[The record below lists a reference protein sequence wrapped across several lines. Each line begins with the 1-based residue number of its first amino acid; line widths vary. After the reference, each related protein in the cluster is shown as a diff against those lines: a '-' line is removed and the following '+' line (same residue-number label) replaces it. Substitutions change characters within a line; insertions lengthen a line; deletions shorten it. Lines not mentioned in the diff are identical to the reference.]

1 MIKNKVVLRKPR
13 RDVQYNGLVR
23 NETLKHGVKN
33 YYTKMYWN
41 ENTQKWVCRMP
52 SSLLRSSEL
61 LINDFSHY
69 NISRIKLDF
78 GSIWEKVAFFLTQL
92 YNEELSK
99 GYKLNDWPSLY
110 WEYKKCKAF
119 LGDGYLTVIE
129 KLENMN
135 LITLERRRNVLNPV
149 KIYIFLKLNKSFIQK
164 ENPILTTKMMI
175 NAVNEKI
182 ILTYFKRL
190 RSEETALE
198 NYINITLSEVNINL
212 DIAERRIIVE
222 KIVESKRDRDSLVI
236 ENPFA
241 SSSERSKL
249 KRNQS
254 DEDYYYLEYAKLVNL
269 TIDRL
274 DYKLGLKGMV
284 TNLNFGIRRS
294 SYGNRLSHY
303 CSNIPKELRSKL
315 ILGGEYLAEVDIR
328 SSQPSF
334 LLKLIDQWFFK
345 SEFAALNDLVY
356 PESFV
361 EAYKGT
367 LSRVN
372 GKDFYEHMAEVFN
385 ATKKDSAVSRDQM
398 KDLFMMTV
406 FGNLE
411 YPNFREYDRK
421 KLISDIFGIDFY
433 QFIKSVNRLSVSGIE
448 NYECHKNLSA
458 LLQREEARFL
468 EEVMTDLMAKEIKFL
483 PLYDSLIIK
492 PSDVTTVRMAFRSII
507 IKNDLDE
514 FIYLK

>member
-1 MIKNKVVLRKPR
+1 MIKGKVRLRRPR
-13 RDVQYNGLVR
+13 NGVQYNGLVK
-23 NETLKHGVKN
+23 NETLKHGVKD

-52 SSLLRSSEL
+52 SPLLRSSEL
-61 LINDFSHY
+61 LVNDFSY
-69 NISRIKLDF
+69 YDISRIKHDF
-78 GSIWEKVAFFLTQL
+78 GSLWEKVAFFLTQL

-99 GYKLNDWPSLY
+99 GYKLNDWPFLY
-110 WEYKKCKAF
+110 WDYKKCKAF
-119 LGDGYLTVIE
+119 LGDGYLSVFE

-135 LITLERRRNVLNPV
+135 MITVDRRKNVMNPV
-149 KIYIFLKLNKSFIQK
+149 KNYIFLQLNKSFIK
-164 ENPILTTKMMI
+164 EANPGLKTKMMI
-175 NAVNEKI
+175 NSVNEKI

-198 NYINITLSEVNINL
+198 NYVNVTLSEININL
-212 DIAERRIIVE
+212 DITERKKIVDEIVE
-222 KIVESKRDRDSLVI
+222 TKRNRDSIGL

-241 SSSERSKL
+241 SASELSKL

-254 DEDYYYLEYAKLVNL
+254 IDDYYYSEYSKLTDL
-269 TIDRL
+269 IIDRL
-274 DYKLGLKGMV
+274 DYKLGFKGMV
-284 TNLNFGIRRS
+284 TNLNFGVRRS
-294 SYGNRLSHY
+294 SFGNRLSHY

-315 ILGGEYLAEVDIR
+315 MLGGEYLKEVDIR

-334 LLKLIDQWFFK
+334 LMKLIDQWFFK

-367 LSRVN
+367 LLRVD
-372 GKDFYEHMAEVFN
+372 GRDFYEHMASVYN
-385 ATKKDSAVSRDQM
+385 AKIKDKDVTRDQM

-411 YPNFREYDRK
+411 YPNFRKHNRK
-421 KLISDIFGIDFY
+421 ELISVIFGSTFY
-433 QFIKSVNRLSVSGIE
+433 QFLKSVNKLSISGIE
-448 NYECHKNLSA
+448 SYDGHKNLSA
-458 LLQREEARFL
+458 LLQREEAKFL
-468 EEVMTDLMAKEIKFL
+468 EEVMLDLMAKEVKFL

-492 PSDVTTVRMAFRSII
+492 QSDLATVKMAFNETI
-507 IKNDLDE
+507 IKNDISE
-514 FIYLK
+514 FVYLK

>member
-1 MIKNKVVLRKPR
+1 MIKVKVVLKEQRKR
-13 RDVQYNGLVR
+13 YQYNGLVK
-23 NETLKHGVKN
+23 NETLKHGVKD
-33 YYTKMYWN
+33 YFTKKYWN

-52 SSLLRSSEL
+52 SPLLRSSEL
-61 LINDFSHY
+61 LVNDFSY
-69 NISRIKLDF
+69 YDISRIKHDF

-119 LGDGYLTVIE
+119 LGDGYLSVIE

-149 KIYIFLKLNKSFIQK
+149 KNYIFLKLNKSFIQE
-164 ENPILTTKMMI
+164 ENTILTTKMMI

-198 NYINITLSEVNINL
+198 NFINITLSEVNINL
-212 DIAERRIIVE
+212 DIDERMIIVE
-222 KIVESKRDRDSLVI
+222 KIVESKRDRDSLVL

-241 SSSERSKL
+241 STSERSVL

-254 DEDYYYLEYAKLVNL
+254 DDNYYNLEYAKLVNL

-274 DYKLGLKGMV
+274 DYKLGFKGMV
-284 TNLNFGIRRS
+284 TNLNFGVRRS
-294 SYGNRLSHY
+294 SYGNRISHY
-303 CSNIPKELRSKL
+303 CSNIPKELRTKL
-315 ILGGEYLAEVDIR
+315 MLGGEYLKEVDIR

-334 LLKLIDQWFFK
+334 LMKLIDQWFFK
-345 SEFAALNDLVY
+345 SEFAALNNLVY

-361 EAYKGT
+361 EAYMGT
-367 LSRVN
+367 LSRVD
-372 GKDFYEHMAEVFN
+372 GRDFYEHMASLYN
-385 ATKKDSAVSRDQM
+385 AKIKNKDVTRDQM

-411 YPNFREYDRK
+411 YPKFRKHNRK
-421 KLISDIFGIDFY
+421 KLISDIFGSDFF
-433 QFIKSVNRLSVSGIE
+433 QFLKSINKLSISGIE
-448 NYECHKNLSA
+448 SCDSHKNLSA
-458 LLQREEARFL
+458 LLQREEAKFL
-468 EEVMTDLMAKEIKFL
+468 EEVMLNLMAKEVKFL

-492 PSDVTTVRMAFRSII
+492 QSDLATVKIAFSETI
-507 IKNDLDE
+507 IKNDLSE